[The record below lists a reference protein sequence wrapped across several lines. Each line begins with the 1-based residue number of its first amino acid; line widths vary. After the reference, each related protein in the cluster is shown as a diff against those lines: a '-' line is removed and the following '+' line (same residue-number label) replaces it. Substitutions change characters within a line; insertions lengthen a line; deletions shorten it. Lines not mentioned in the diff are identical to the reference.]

1 MGYKN
6 IYNGLT
12 SEEKE
17 KMLQADVPQFVTV
30 KKEEVSEEK
39 RIHARKILDFL
50 IEQSQT
56 AEAEK
61 RDFDLSKL
69 PSTEDI
75 LKE

>member
-39 RIHARKILDFL
+39 RILDFL
-50 IEQSQT
+50 IEQSQI